1 MNEELKQLLE
11 NAKAQ
16 GASEDDLRTLI
27 DLYEADQQTSD
38 GGAFV
43 NFTEGSQEP
52 QEQPSQPSEKS
63 GDDQIYSI
71 YNQLIGGG
79 LTPDAAKGVLANIA
93 VETAYTFDPTIEQQ
107 GGGPGRGLVQWE
119 SGGRF
124 DTDPINLQSF
134 AEENDRDW
142 RDTSTQV
149 DFILYELDN
158 HPEYKKLKP
167 QLNEAD
173 STAATQLFLEKYEK
187 AGKPKAEERKEALTR
202 IDQAL
207 INKEGKPYAFELP
220 EVSED
225 DYLASQRQKFE
236 GEVSTFEAPI
246 EYTEEKKKEIEER
259 KNRISNMNASTY
271 FETNEQ
277 IKQLDRQIEGGIPIL
292 SENVGQLADAKKKL
306 EQEQRL
312 GFIKLE
318 SETPTIENYDRV
330 VSAVQEVKNTDRD
343 DYNAVIDY
351 ADNYFAVMDGKVKE
365 AIDSRAQSADPAT
378 SLDYMQTRDDAG
390 RLIPDSDKIDAT
402 AKKVL
407 KDLGLEGVDEKVDGR
422 LSIGKQRLGKNIYQ
436 KIRDDLRTQ
445 VEGYIQSNAVKEKI
459 KEEGKLKELK
469 GEAVEKE
476 FEKELELSA
485 PRIQE
490 EQQKLKDLEQRYGEK
505 LESETASAYQK
516 YVDAIFELD
525 SKTKNQLASG
535 IPEEGVMRA
544 YRMEQKR
551 LWNLYGDS
559 KEAIQKDL
567 NQRYV
572 NRANQIVSNID
583 VLTQKAAQR
592 AAKNAKLSEEQEKRA
607 EEIYNTAYT
616 DVLADRE
623 QDLRVYEGR
632 VGLPAAAI
640 NTYAS
645 ELGRS
650 LGAIGRSTGIAP
662 LIEFGEGM
670 QLQTP
675 YVAEDMEDW
684 SDLFN
689 ISKLAKTTAKLGGS
703 MTPSLIATAGATLA
717 TGGWGGLAA
726 GAVAGWGIETLDMTG
741 QIYRDVY
748 EKTGSVMKAENA
760 AEQMAEAQIRNM
772 YLYSFEGLPFVGK
785 ALRGLG
791 GVGRRVLAGAAI
803 ETGTEFAQEF
813 TQTSQEKA
821 IQETGT
827 WKGYGKYMT
836 GDEAKR
842 TFLNIAPVALLGGGG
857 QLVSARNE
865 KIAGKKAYDAI
876 KNTLDIAKVTP
887 DARNQFLLRTYQE
900 QGPTFTNAVIGG
912 YYNNGMIDKTQYEEM
927 RAFVNKQAPS
937 LTSTGRAFGLSPEET
952 VVYSS
957 LTNHYNKLKEA
968 AEAIENDDIAKGV
981 ALERANNFKK
991 ETEAYLNDPKDG
1003 GAFVAVQQG
1012 GTTGKMIYMSTAE
1025 FQDYI
1030 SEPGVAQSIVN
1041 GDINFYARN
1050 IESEQIKKQIIKT
1063 LTGDAI
1069 ARGII
1074 TESDKSEYQTAQEGR
1089 VSTKTSGS
1097 DSTIEVREEEVA
1109 PAVEEEEA
1117 VRVFVAPFY
1126 DTKVETTEDVQNLR
1140 ESEGYKQG
1148 LQAIRDNAA
1157 AFGLEIESIDESVGG
1172 FVNEKGDKIREVSNI
1187 VTFAPGQSLDQL
1199 ERFAAILGANTTEVQ
1214 EATIA
1219 AQYVSEDSDGF
1230 KGDGGITEY
1239 SIKTDETKTQDVLDA
1254 LKENEIFDFSFNT
1267 STGEIAFLD
1276 FSKGTDVAFQEKID
1290 NFGNQLEN
1298 KGVSYEEATKRAIES
1313 RYIDP
1318 ARRQELIREVE
1329 QSAVQQRQ
1337 DRPQLYQAVSKA
1349 AVRAAE
1355 FSGKSVEEFIGKP
1368 IEEAEAP
1375 TDVDQ
1380 ELQDLEDLIY
1390 RQNPDVSLRV
1400 ETVGDTR
1407 EKVVPGQKVGRGLTK
1422 RKVKGETIFGDAAGL
1437 SIAYVKENNP
1447 KAFIKNANIIKDY
1460 PLVKGKKKFRTAQTV
1475 EQAQKIYDVFLREVA
1490 DNLIYLNDRFETD
1503 LRDIATL
1510 WYDGANILAQDL
1522 SEKYGITPE
1531 QAAGMIASLSPQ
1543 KDWYQNVRLAEL
1555 VMIAFKE
1562 NPVLTEEMI
1571 AIQREVADKGLV
1583 EKAKDLRKRKITQEK
1598 YDKAVADANETIEWL
1613 RGFVGQDLNSV
1624 PDEVKPYIVRLSNE
1638 AKGDK
1643 DYNILSPDGSVVGVA
1658 TKKDGEK
1665 SAVAWGSYGE
1675 IGKAVSIYLDGAN
1688 ANISAVLGGAHKIRN
1703 FYNNIIDP
1711 NSLDGDVTMDTH
1723 AIAAALLLPLSGNS
1737 TQVTQNFGGAGTG
1750 NSDAKGHQGLYYA
1763 FSDAYALAAEEL
1775 GLLPRQVQSITWEA
1789 VRGLY
1794 SDSFKRNDEEVK
1806 KVNDIWSRYEKN
1818 EITIEEARKLAEE
1831 AGGGITEPSWSRS
1844 VRKER
1849 GVSLR
1854 KEDKRRGA
1862 ERARPDIVRPTERAE
1877 RRVGAGVEDTYKT
1890 FTDILSKA
1898 FPGVE
1903 IIVDQDG
1910 FNEFK
1915 DDLLAMKLITKDTT
1929 VYGALVGNELYL
1941 NPQIEDYNTPI
1952 HEFGHVWLKMAKQ
1965 LRPDLYQ
1972 KGLDLV
1978 ADSPY
1983 LERIR
1988 NSAGYKKVF
1997 EAQKEDGLSDAQ
2009 IEELVREEALAT
2021 AIGDRGE
2028 SFVNAAKKKEFKTWL
2043 EKLFDFVRKIVG
2055 ISKLSAEEVQNLTF
2069 QEFIDSVVADILSGE
2084 TIFEGKVESDSL
2096 SMMAKAAKGD
2106 INQIVAKARENN
2118 FTDDVI
2124 TRFLEKNGYK
2134 KGEIKEALEIKTDL
2148 FEAIPPAY
2156 GTAFGKNATSVYNK
2170 VKANLA
2176 TTRKKA
2182 DKSLQTGGGV
2192 KSYLSTYVDPAE
2204 LEGYSKVL
2212 ENPTINNIAK
2222 EYGKAIK
2229 TEEGKRTTKQKQ
2241 LIYRVNQT
2249 INNSVGQRVVEFLQ
2263 NQPEYKA
2270 LEKNNEWSKTESLIT
2285 ETRDALGYKVRKT
2298 QKAIQDAINEV
2309 TGVTKPRAERI
2320 QVTANQL
2327 RSWAEKDSA
2336 MGAVAA
2342 RKNQREID
2350 RQKRQLRRDT
2360 VAALRDAVS
2369 IGKITTQQSVAI
2381 INKFDQINWAN
2392 PASRQKFVEY
2402 FIKVAEKAENVANL
2416 QEASRLRKA
2425 IKKAL
2430 KNKKK
2435 DAILRDSARR
2445 FASLDPTLVENIED
2459 YLNLATLIN
2468 QGLAP
2473 KKPAFNVN
2481 DVDIYSA
2488 KETERQE
2495 KFAEDTFRMSF
2506 ENITGIDSKD
2516 LTVAEMK
2523 AMLSPEEV
2531 KDFSEQKKRD
2541 AKAAAEK
2548 LIEYYL
2554 PLAQKIASTNKDPFT
2569 GEELELEMGQ
2579 ADLIKRLANLD
2590 LTKLDTPSL
2599 VRVAD
2604 TLNNFITNYK
2614 VGGLGTL
2621 VSEIETIEDVNRLA
2635 NQGYKARELNIYW
2648 NKKLGSL
2655 WNEYLAP
2662 IPTVLSSMFGGVNR
2676 ANKVAKAL
2684 KFNRVIDGVAKTEA
2698 QAGVVF
2704 NALLE
2709 KYKGK
2714 KVAGEDFISDQNMID
2729 VGMAG
2734 YAIRRPVTDNQEIIA
2749 EEFEKRTKNLL
2760 DSIEELRQQGDSK
2773 SLKLADLYEDAYN
2786 RLIKGAAN
2794 AEEVKG
2800 RLNNDQRAFV
2810 DDMIAVFKS
2819 IKPLQDEVSLNVF
2832 NEVLGESENYLAD
2845 VYGFLDKT
2853 KRKEAAEELIKSP
2866 TGMSS
2871 FTAFANSPM
2880 TKAGNFMKQTTPNG
2894 LKGTGKYVKLNLF
2907 ENASQAY
2914 RNIMLDVN
2922 TAEDIRGMYAAMKS
2936 DAFTKLI
2943 PNAKDRELFKDR
2955 IDSYILNKKGKSGV
2969 VGNEDLNKA
2978 LNYWAKIATTKALGS
2993 LAQVPKQ
3000 YIPVM
3005 TNTVINLGA
3014 DVDLLNLL
3022 LNEDANAF
3030 IERSN
3035 KAIAN
3040 RGVGSLAA
3048 IESMNTLLDKGTY
3061 DNKLASFIES
3071 AGDFY
3076 LQNFLVNPD
3085 VSIARASW
3093 MAYYKQSLRKQ
3104 GLSTDIDFKNDPIN
3118 QEAADYAQSMVD
3130 RQQNVS
3136 DTDLQGKFFTSRE
3149 TGIKVVRQMLFP
3161 FASFSTNQKAR
3172 VFSDIAT
3179 LNNEEATV
3187 EDKRIA
3193 ARSLASTIAESVVF
3207 HSIGVGISALLY
3219 NLAAEMMGGDGD
3231 DDYIKRQLASRS
3243 VSVAKDI
3250 LSPVP
3255 LFDPVVDATFNSILD
3270 AFGVED
3276 GFRAYGRFSD
3286 LTNLDMGV
3294 YAIPIDRIR
3303 ENLDAFDLAI
3313 TGESGKKIISAS
3325 DREAVT
3331 MAAIAMMLHNGGVL
3345 PADFQTVARNV
3356 IKQAKNKGKTQKQ
3369 IEKSLRKRGGLRVSG
3384 RGL

>member
-1 MNEELKQLLE
+1 MNEETVSYTE
-11 NAKAQ
+11 FA
-16 GASEDDLRTLI
+16 ASIKRKYPEYADVDDRELAESVIRK
-27 DLYEADQQTSD
+27 YPEYADKVTFNESSD

-52 QEQPSQPSEKS
+52 QEQPSQPSEES

-158 HPEYKKLKP
+158 HPEYKKLKA

-202 IDQAL
+202 IDQAV

-312 GFIKLE
+312 GFIKIE

-365 AIDSRAQSADPAT
+365 AIDSRVQSADPAT

-422 LSIGKQRLGKNIYQ
+422 LSIGRQRLGKNIYQ

-572 NRANQIVSNID
+572 NRSNQIVSNID

-912 YYNNGMIDKTQYEEM
+912 YYNNGMIDKAQYEEM

-991 ETEAYLNDPKDG
+991 ETEAYLNDPKNG

-1074 TESDKSEYQTAQEGR
+1074 TESDKSEYQAAQEGR

-1097 DSTIEVREEEVA
+1097 DSTIEVREVEEVA
-1109 PAVEEEEA
+1109 PAVEEEVTDAEFGA
-1117 VRVFVAPFY
+1117 DKGMPLSEMEEGQEIKTGKGRYERNINGVDFVIYKDSSLEGENNWVIHPK
-1126 DTKVETTEDVQNLR
+1126 DEGLR
-1140 ESEGYKQG
+1140 RRLGEEG
-1148 LQAIRDNAA
+1148 
-1157 AFGLEIESIDESVGG
+1157 IDELWKTKS
-1172 FVNEKGDKIREVSNI
+1172 E
-1187 VTFAPGQSLDQL
+1187 
-1199 ERFAAILGANTTEVQ
+1199 AI
-1214 EATIA
+1214 
-1219 AQYVSEDSDGF
+1219 S
-1230 KGDGGITEY
+1230 
-1239 SIKTDETKTQDVLDA
+1239 
-1254 LKENEIFDFSFNT
+1254 
-1267 STGEIAFLD
+1267 EIA
-1276 FSKGTDVAFQEKID
+1276 
-1290 NFGNQLEN
+1290 
-1298 KGVSYEEATKRAIES
+1298 
-1313 RYIDP
+1313 
-1318 ARRQELIREVE
+1318 E
-1329 QSAVQQRQ
+1329 QS
-1337 DRPQLYQAVSKA
+1337 KT
-1349 AVRAAE
+1349 
-1355 FSGKSVEEFIGKP
+1355 I
-1368 IEEAEAP
+1368 IEDAIQERETAEAP
-1375 TDVDQ
+1375 VGEDVDQ
-1380 ELQDLEDLIY
+1380 ELQDLEELISKA
-1390 RQNPDVSLRV
+1390 NPDFQLATDLTPEQRKEELAKAAIELMDQTQTEAASDEAFTV
-1400 ETVGDTR
+1400 EKPSVELIPITITENTELANKVRRMGLSELIGKKVNLVMADRLKVGDGMMGGPFFPLMD
-1407 EKVVPGQKVGRGLTK
+1407 ENFGKVAWASIDKKSAMSIIRGAVNADYTVVFNMGEGAIDSNVAMMDVIIDKLDSMPAKKRNEILTEIKNQIGGLTYK
-1422 RKVKGETIFGDAAGL
+1422 TQKIDFTDKVRDAINKVKST
-1437 SIAYVKENNP
+1437 S
-1447 KAFIKNANIIKDY
+1447 
-1460 PLVKGKKKFRTAQTV
+1460 
-1475 EQAQKIYDVFLREVA
+1475 
-1490 DNLIYLNDRFETD
+1490 D
-1503 LRDIATL
+1503 LRDFFLDFNTEVRAKITKTILPSESISPTGKLKKTMLEEGMTL
-1510 WYDGANILAQDL
+1510 EGVRNQNAEQFVNDLPQGALTMVLKVKDSQGNDVTNETAEDALM
-1522 SEKYGITPE
+1522 TPE
-1531 QAAGMIASLSPQ
+1531 QQ
-1543 KDWYQNVRLAEL
+1543 KEEGVKPHPNYPFYIRGEVEG
-1555 VMIAFKE
+1555 
-1562 NPVLTEEMI
+1562 VL
-1571 AIQREVADKGLV
+1571 
-1583 EKAKDLRKRKITQEK
+1583 
-1598 YDKAVADANETIEWL
+1598 NETVPFWRLFRSKLSTINAKIAGVIE
-1613 RGFVGQDLNSV
+1613 GK
-1624 PDEVKPYIVRLSNE
+1624 VKP
-1638 AKGDK
+1638 
-1643 DYNILSPDGSVVGVA
+1643 
-1658 TKKDGEK
+1658 T
-1665 SAVAWGSYGE
+1665 SA
-1675 IGKAVSIYLDGAN
+1675 
-1688 ANISAVLGGAHKIRN
+1688 
-1703 FYNNIIDP
+1703 
-1711 NSLDGDVTMDTH
+1711 
-1723 AIAAALLLPLSGNS
+1723 
-1737 TQVTQNFGGAGTG
+1737 Q
-1750 NSDAKGHQGLYYA
+1750 
-1763 FSDAYALAAEEL
+1763 ALAAEN
-1775 GLLPRQVQSITWEA
+1775 R
-1789 VRGLY
+1789 
-1794 SDSFKRNDEEVK
+1794 
-1806 KVNDIWSRYEKN
+1806 
-1818 EITIEEARKLAEE
+1818 
-1831 AGGGITEPSWSRS
+1831 
-1844 VRKER
+1844 
-1849 GVSLR
+1849 
-1854 KEDKRRGA
+1854 
-1862 ERARPDIVRPTERAE
+1862 RAE
-1877 RRVGAGVEDTYKT
+1877 MQA
-1890 FTDILSKA
+1890 SKA
-1898 FPGVE
+1898 FRVTEPEATEFETFVSILNKAFPDLG
-1903 IIVDQDG
+1903 IVTDPDQFSKFID
-1910 FNEFK
+1910 NIRAK
-1915 DDLLAMKLITKDTT
+1915 KLVTSKSQK
-1929 VYGALVGNELYL
+1929 VYGAVFGGKLYL
-1941 NPQIEDYNTPI
+1941 NPALQNYNTPI
-1952 HEFGHVWLKMAKQ
+1952 HEFGHSWVNAAKN
-1965 LRPDLYQ
+1965 LRPELYQ
-1972 KGLDLV
+1972 KGMELIEGSEYVSQVKNSKAYQSIIKQLR
-1978 ADSPY
+1978 ADG
-1983 LERIR
+1983 
-1988 NSAGYKKVF
+1988 AT
-1997 EAQKEDGLSDAQ
+1997 EAEIDEYIK
-2009 IEELVREEALAT
+2009 EEALAT
-2021 AIGDRGE
+2021 AIGDKGE
-2028 SFVNAAKKKEFKTWL
+2028 SFVNAAQKKEFKTWL
-2043 EKLFDFVRKIVG
+2043 EKLFDFVRKLTG
-2055 ISKLSAEEVQNLTF
+2055 LSKYSAEEIQNITLD
-2069 QEFIDSVVADILSGE
+2069 EFLQGVVVDILSGE
-2084 TIFEGKVESDSL
+2084 QVFEGSPTSKTDSL
-2096 SMMAKAAKGD
+2096 QLMAKESKGD

-2430 KNKKK
+2430 KDKKK

-2481 DVDIYSA
+2481 DVDIYST

-2621 VSEIETIEDVNRLA
+2621 VSEIETIEDVNKLV

-2662 IPTVLSSMFGGVNR
+2662 IPTVQNSMFGGVNR
-2676 ANKVAKAL
+2676 ANKVSKAL
-2684 KFNRVIDGVAKTEA
+2684 KFNRVVDGVAKTEA
-2698 QAGVVF
+2698 QAEVVF
-2704 NALLE
+2704 KALLE

-2714 KVAGEDFISDQNMID
+2714 KVAGQDFISDQNMID

-2786 RLIKGAAN
+2786 RLIRDAAN
-2794 AEEVKG
+2794 AEEVKA
-2800 RLNNDQRAFV
+2800 RLNDDQRAFV

-2832 NEVLGESENYLAD
+2832 NEILGESENYLAD

-3014 DVDLLNLL
+3014 DVDLLSLL

-3136 DTDLQGKFFTSRE
+3136 DADLQGKFFTSRE

-3243 VSVAKDI
+3243 VSIAKDI